1 MYFIFSDCMAEYL
14 TISALIDRCAP
25 YSEAERAAWA
35 RRARHWAMSS
45 LVLPKAQKGT
55 RGGSGRHRRYR
66 AEDVYLMAI
75 MFRLS
80 DSTLPISTLNAISE
94 QIQDWVNDRGWE
106 AAKLGSTD
114 QAVFLSIIF
123 HNEQPLVDNQFNP
136 LPEFEEDHD
145 GPVIIMNISLIFEKI
160 RSQEAEKNAR

>member
-1 MYFIFSDCMAEYL
+1 MRGYL

-25 YSEAERAAWA
+25 YSEDERAAWT
-35 RRARHWAMSS
+35 RRARHWAMAS
-45 LVLPKAQKGT
+45 LVLPKTPKA

-66 AEDVYLMAI
+66 AEDVYLMAV

-80 DSTLPISTLNAISE
+80 DSTLPISTLSVISE
-94 QIQDWVNDRGWE
+94 EIQDWVNDPGWE

-123 HNEQPLVDNQFNP
+123 SASAEPFVFVDTHFDP
-136 LPEFEEDHD
+136 LPKFEEDHD
-145 GPVIIMNISLIFEKI
+145 GPVIVLNISLIFEKI
-160 RSQEAEKNAR
+160 RSQEAK